1 MTTPPLNLSIIIVS
15 WNVREHLRANLARL
29 FALHARQDNFELRHG
44 APSCMSEVPP
54 SVRDVCSNV
63 RQPEAGCVRSCT
75 AGHASR
81 TFEVFVVDNGS
92 HDGTAAMVRGEF
104 PKVHLITNA
113 WDAGFAGPNNQ
124 ALRLARGEVCL
135 LLNPDMLVEDGAL
148 DATYDALTRDR
159 TIGVLGGRLLHAD
172 GTPIIGSVRRFP
184 DVWSQL
190 AIVLKLGRL
199 FPRLLNRYLWDD
211 LDFTRSQDVD
221 QVRGS
226 FFAFRRELLK
236 TIGFL
241 DAGYH
246 LWFEEVDYCRRV
258 RAAGLRV
265 RYCAEAI
272 ARDYIGKGFAQMGHL
287 EKQRI
292 FTASMLRYFRKW
304 HQRWQWALLALA
316 RPLGLLAAA

>member
-1 MTTPPLNLSIIIVS
+1 
-15 WNVREHLRANLARL
+15 
-29 FALHARQDNFELRHG
+29 
-44 APSCMSEVPP
+44 
-54 SVRDVCSNV
+54 
-63 RQPEAGCVRSCT
+63 
-75 AGHASR
+75 
-81 TFEVFVVDNGS
+81 
-92 HDGTAAMVRGEF
+92 
-104 PKVHLITNA
+104 
-113 WDAGFAGPNNQ
+113 
-124 ALRLARGEVCL
+124 
-135 LLNPDMLVEDGAL
+135 L
-148 DATYDALTRDR
+148 DATYDALMADR

-184 DVWSQL
+184 DIWSQL
-190 AIVLKLGRL
+190 AIVCKLGRL

-211 LDFTRSQDVD
+211 FDFTRSQDVD

-265 RYCAEAI
+265 RYCADAI

-304 HQRWQWALLALA
+304 HPRWQWALLALA
-316 RPLGLLAAA
+316 RPLGLLAAAGADVWEWMRVGMQNAEVKMKNDPTRHSSLVPPVPGSPTLLLQRQPLPPAPLSFAPRADGSWLASPRPRQRLSTRGRTSNPKCCRTCTRGWPTRHTAPRRRKYRICWGAQPPVHQAPRRPRSAPQR